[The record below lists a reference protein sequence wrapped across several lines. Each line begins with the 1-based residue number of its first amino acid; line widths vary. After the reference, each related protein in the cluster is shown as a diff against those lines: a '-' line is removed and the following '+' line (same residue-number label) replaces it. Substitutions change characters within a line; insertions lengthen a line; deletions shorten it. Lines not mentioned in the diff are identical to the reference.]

1 MNYPV
6 TNTLL
11 NTVID
16 FINNIPRVDAGT
28 QFVST
33 LGAIIEIRCIDL
45 SLPRQCGKTYTL
57 SKLYRLLPE
66 AYMVTRTS
74 GRSTY
79 SLSALNNYL
88 NFTCR
93 GTRNQLTYLLVD
105 EVEMS
110 DVLRVLSRYPMHISP
125 NLVIVRLATNT
136 H

>member
-1 MNYPV
+1 M

-28 QFVST
+28 RFVST
-33 LGAIIEIRCIDL
+33 LGTIAEFRCIDL

-57 SKLYRLLPE
+57 SKLHRLLPE
-66 AYMVTRTS
+66 AYMVTRIS
-74 GRSTY
+74 GHSTH

-93 GTRNQLTYLLVD
+93 GTRNLLTYLLVD

-110 DVLRVLSRYPMHISP
+110 DLLRVLSKYPMHISP